1 MLTFFYDSAKIL
13 KRRKQM
19 RRVIDTLNEMSFELP
34 EGYSVSKDKY
44 NLVNGQ
50 GFINKEN
57 YLSKDGQVISLFE
70 VHRDPDEFFE
80 YYTALVKFVR
90 LNIKDF
96 SFPMYVIKGYND
108 KLIYN
113 LQVFINCGDCLGC
126 FMITL
131 TRFNSDI
138 KQLAQESKLFKDL
151 IDILRTVE

>member
-1 MLTFFYDSAKIL
+1 
-13 KRRKQM
+13 M

-80 YYTALVKFVR
+80 YYTALVENYKNITDKFELVKFVR
-90 LNIKDF
+90 LNIKGF

>member
-1 MLTFFYDSAKIL
+1 
-13 KRRKQM
+13 M

-80 YYTALVKFVR
+80 YYTALVENYKNITDKFELVKFVR

-126 FMITL
+126 FMIT
-131 TRFNSDI
+131 TNKFTSDI
-138 KQLAQESKLFKDL
+138 KKLAQESPLFNSL
-151 IDILRTVE
+151 IKILRTVE